1 MLRKLIITHLVSDKD
16 GDFKDEAGSFHP
28 WKINE
33 QMKTPLTLLITQ
45 SEPSEPV
52 LSNHKDQYMN
62 LNIFHVS

>member
-1 MLRKLIITHLVSDKD
+1 MN
-16 GDFKDEAGSFHP
+16 
-28 WKINE
+28 INE

-62 LNIFHVS
+62 LNIFHVL